1 MAETTDGTLIS
12 QQLTEVTE
20 NLVAANNEKNAILR
34 TLAEYGAGVSEGD
47 PMAEINP
54 ALQDLLASLQKG
66 EATTTV
72 TFVVNPT
79 GGNGYIPEDA
89 SVLAAACE
97 GAYIQIE
104 EIGTT
109 NTWRVPINNLGPNAA
124 FAFDNTFTKGATRI
138 RARIVCGASGEAI
151 MGRWQTAIIV
161 NREAVTI
168 TLETYLSDEQT
179 LEIGRVFPISAT
191 DKDSFPI
198 VATTAR
204 GVRTE
209 LFGRYAANGEWVN
222 ETGFQNA
229 IPEIDRAT
237 GEVAS
242 WALGAEGRNDISN
255 AWPWRAARRVDFK
268 VRDAA
273 GVETTMAMAGF
284 DRADFYGVRIEE
296 REMVFST
303 LAEDGTE
310 TSVTKPCRI
319 LWIARPTMPGY
330 HIPSC
335 AYIKRRVENEAG
347 QSSIEMELLDGLYTA
362 AHKANSFTAKVIDAE
377 TGATVSI
384 TCINSGT
391 LGKTNDGLSVQAF
404 TDRAYALNRLTFT
417 DTRDALAPVELPP
430 DATNRRFACSN
441 VDTYMYF
448 WPLFIVQFGLDSQ
461 AAITGVSSDSVPQTK
476 AGETD
481 AILKAGF
488 HTGVL
493 NSAAGYNPFLFLGIE
508 NFGYGSEGEAL
519 ADLSWFSGRDS
530 DGAAYETQAYVQP
543 DRAAYMPMVNDRALL
558 TDTHGYLHAAT
569 RDSGNNITH
578 LSGFNDNAAVAD
590 IHLPCR
596 ADNGFLNAK
605 GCDNTEIYRS
615 GQGTNAWALSNAT
628 VSRYRAAGA
637 GLGACALGWT
647 YGNVGPGNAGAV
659 NFGARVTLALTA
671 RGA

>member
-1 MAETTDGTLIS
+1 MATTDGTLIA
-12 QQLTEVTE
+12 QQLDEVTQ
-20 NLVAANNEKNAILR
+20 NLVSAATHKNEIIR
-34 TLAEYGAGVSEGD
+34 TLAEYGAPVAEGD

-54 ALQDLLASLQKG
+54 ALQTLLASLQKG

-79 GGNGYIPEDA
+79 GGNGYIPSDA
-89 SVLAAACE
+89 TVLAAACE

-104 EIGTT
+104 EIGTQ
-109 NTWRVPINNLGPNAA
+109 NTWRVPIDSLGRNAA

-138 RARIVCGASGEAI
+138 RARVVCGPSGEAI
-151 MGRWQTAIIV
+151 LGRWQTAIIV

-179 LEIGRVFPISAT
+179 LEFGRVFPISDT
-191 DKDSFPI
+191 DRDSFPI
-198 VATTAR
+198 VATTAG

-222 ETGFQNA
+222 ETGYQNA
-229 IPEIDRAT
+229 IPEVDSAT

-242 WALGAEGRNDISN
+242 WALGAEGRNDISR
-255 AWPWRAARRVDFK
+255 AWPWSAARRVDFK
-268 VRDAA
+268 VRDSA
-273 GVETTMAMAGF
+273 GTETTMAMAGF

-296 REMVFST
+296 RDMVFST

-347 QSSIEMELLDGLYTA
+347 QASIEMELADGIYTA
-362 AHKANSFTAKVIDAE
+362 AHKANSFTAKVTDE
-377 TGATVSI
+377 NGATISVPCLN
-384 TCINSGT
+384 TGT
-391 LGKTNDGLSVQAF
+391 VGRTNDGLSVLEFSA
-404 TDRAYALNRLTFT
+404 RAYGLNRLTT
-417 DTRDALAPVELPP
+417 IDTRDALAPVELPS
-430 DATNRRFACSN
+430 DETNRRWACSN
-441 VDTYMYF
+441 VDTYMFF
-448 WPLFIVQFGLDSQ
+448 WPLFVVQFGLDAQ
-461 AAITGVSSDSVPQTK
+461 AAIMGVSSISVEQTK

-481 AILKAGF
+481 AILAAG
-488 HTGVL
+488 HLTGVL
-493 NSAAGYNPFLFLGIE
+493 NSAAGYNAFIFLGIE

-530 DGAAYETQAYVQP
+530 DSAAYETQAYVQP
-543 DRAAYMPMVNDRALL
+543 DRAAYMPMVTDRAVL
-558 TDTHGYLHAAT
+558 TDTHGYIHAAT

-596 ADNGFLNAK
+596 ADDGFLNAK
-605 GCDNTEIYRS
+605 GCDNTEIYRK

-628 VSRYRAAGA
+628 VSRGRVGGA
-637 GLGACALGWT
+637 GLGACALGWIS
-647 YGNVGPGNAGAV
+647 GVHGLGSARAGD
-659 NFGARVTLALTA
+659 FGARVTLALTA